1 MTFRQKLLLLFAA
14 TVLLCV
20 AVISASVYSTI
31 RRRFEQADQDRAN
44 AVAAQFRS
52 EFGRRGLEVSRKVE
66 SVAAS
71 ETVQHIALEM
81 NRGAADSGGYVGQ
94 AHTLAGQQHLDFLE
108 LVDYRGAIL
117 SSAQWQAKFGY
128 PEAAISQTTI
138 SQATPPQAMP
148 AQTTLAQATTPAPAV
163 PAGAFLKRE
172 ELPDGA
178 TLGLFAV
185 RVARVGEQP
194 LYVIG
199 GERLD
204 QGFLS
209 TLDIPTGTRVLLYQN
224 LDAKWNPKSLLD
236 LNGPAAGVD
245 QIAPLVAQVRDTLEE
260 SQRVIHWTSDSADA
274 EVFHAI
280 PLTGPIFSATIQ
292 GSLNQGSPN
301 QGSLNQSPRN
311 QSPANQ
317 SPANQ
322 QLMGVLLVGSSRRP
336 LIELQRQIVST
347 AMLVG
352 GAGIFVAVLAS
363 LWFAARVTRPVVSLA
378 EAARRVAAG
387 DLGAKVEV
395 ESSDE
400 LGELAAA
407 FNRMTED
414 LVQQK
419 DRTLQAERV
428 AAWRELA
435 RRLAHELKNP
445 LFPLQVTVEN
455 LMRAKQKSPEM
466 FEEVFHEGTATLLAE
481 INNLKTIIGRF
492 SEFSKMPQPQRRPTQ
507 VNDVVR
513 SVLRVFH
520 AQLRDSDR
528 VTDRVTDKEKNK
540 IAVRIE
546 LAEALPEISADPD
559 LLHRALQNL
568 VLNAIDAMPQGG
580 ELAIR
585 TRTLDD
591 RIELSVSDTG
601 SGLTQEECGRL
612 FTPYYTT
619 KQHGTGLGLAIVQS
633 VVSDHGGKISVQSTK
648 EKGTTFRI
656 ELPCD
661 FSAYSASLR

>member
-1 MTFRQKLLLLFAA
+1 MSFRKKLLLLFAA

-20 AVISASVYSTI
+20 AVISVSVYSTI
-31 RRRFEQADQDRAN
+31 RRSFEQADQDRAN

-52 EFGRRGLEVSRKVE
+52 EFQRRGLEVARKVAAV
-66 SVAAS
+66 VAS
-71 ETVQHIALEM
+71 DTVQRMALDM
-81 NRGAADSGGYVGQ
+81 NRGATDSSDYVTE
-94 AHTLAGQQHLDFLE
+94 ARALAGQQQLDFLE
-108 LVDYRGAIL
+108 LVDTHGTIL

-128 PEAAISQTTI
+128 PEAAI
-138 SQATPPQAMP
+138 P
-148 AQTTLAQATTPAPAV
+148 QATTPTSTV

-172 ELPDGA
+172 ELPDAA

-185 RVARVGEQP
+185 RMARVGEQP

-224 LDAKWNPKSLLD
+224 LSAMWNPKSLLD
-236 LNGPAAGVD
+236 LNGSAAGVD
-245 QIAPLVAQVRDTLEE
+245 RFAPLIAKVRDTLQD
-260 SQRVIHWTSDSADA
+260 SQAVIHWTSDSADA

-280 PLTGPIFSATIQ
+280 PLTGPIFGTTNQDAET
-292 GSLNQGSPN
+292 LNSG
-301 QGSLNQSPRN
+301 
-311 QSPANQ
+311 
-317 SPANQ
+317 NQ
-322 QLMGVLLVGSSRRP
+322 QLLGVLLVGSSRRP
-336 LIELQRQIVST
+336 LIELQRQVIST

-352 GAGIFVAVLAS
+352 GIGILIAVLAS
-363 LWFAARVTRPVVSLA
+363 VWFAARVTRPVVSLA
-378 EAARRVAAG
+378 AAARRVAAG

-400 LGELAAA
+400 LGELAAS

-414 LVQQK
+414 LLQQK

-466 FEEVFHEGTATLLAE
+466 FEEVFQESTTTLLAE

-492 SEFSKMPQPQRRPTQ
+492 SEFSKMPQPQRQPTQ
-507 VNDVVR
+507 VNEIVR

-520 AQLRDSDR
+520 AQLE
-528 VTDRVTDKEKNK
+528 EKNQ
-540 IAVRIE
+540 IVVHTD
-546 LAEALPEISADPD
+546 LADPLPKISADPD

-580 ELAIR
+580 DLTIHTAD
-585 TRTLDD
+585 LGD
-591 RIELSVSDTG
+591 RAEISVTDSG
-601 SGLTQEECGRL
+601 SGLTSEECERL

-633 VVSDHGGKISVQSTK
+633 VVSDHGGKISVASTK
-648 EKGTTFRI
+648 EKGTTFRM
-656 ELPCD
+656 ELPRD
-661 FSAYSASLR
+661 FSAHSASLR

>member
-1 MTFRQKLLLLFAA
+1 MSFRKKLLLLFAA

-31 RRRFEQADQDRAN
+31 RRSFEQANQDRAN
-44 AVAAQFRS
+44 AIAAQFRS
-52 EFGRRGLEVSRKVE
+52 EFQRRGIEVERKVE
-66 SVAAS
+66 SIAFS
-71 ETVQHIALEM
+71 EAVQRIALDM
-81 NRGAADSGGYVGQ
+81 NRGATDSGEYVSE
-94 AHTLAGQQHLDFLE
+94 ARALAGQQQLDFLE
-108 LVDYRGAIL
+108 LVDNRGTIL

-128 PEAAISQTTI
+128 PEAAIPGT
-138 SQATPPQAMP
+138 AG
-148 AQTTLAQATTPAPAV
+148 

-194 LYVIG
+194 LYAIG

-209 TLDIPTGTRVLLYQN
+209 TLDIPAGTRVLLYQN
-224 LDAKWNPKSLLD
+224 LDTKWNPKSLLD
-236 LNGPAAGVD
+236 LNGPAAGAD
-245 QIAPLVAQVRDTLEE
+245 KIAPLVAQVRDTLQEF
-260 SQRVIHWTSDSADA
+260 QGVIHWTSDSADA

-280 PLTGPIFSATIQ
+280 PLTGPIFGAT
-292 GSLNQGSPN
+292 
-301 QGSLNQSPRN
+301 NQSSPN

-336 LIELQRQIVST
+336 LIELQRQVVST

-352 GAGIFVAVLAS
+352 GAGILVAVLAS

-400 LGELAAA
+400 LGELAAS

-455 LMRAKQKSPEM
+455 LMRAKEKSPEM

-481 INNLKTIIGRF
+481 IDNLKTILGRF
-492 SEFSKMPQPQRRPTQ
+492 SEFSKMPQPERRPTQ
-507 VNDVVR
+507 LNDVVR
-513 SVLRVFH
+513 SVIRVFH
-520 AQLRDSDR
+520 AQLQ
-528 VTDRVTDKEKNK
+528 EKNQ
-540 IAVRIE
+540 ITVHTG
-546 LAEALPEISADPD
+546 LADGLPEISADPD

-585 TRTLDD
+585 TGTFGD
-591 RIELSVSDTG
+591 RVELSVSDTG

-633 VVSDHGGKISVQSTK
+633 VVSDHGGKISVESTE

-656 ELPCD
+656 ELPCQPQPWQTGQT
-661 FSAYSASLR
+661 

>member
-31 RRRFEQADQDRAN
+31 RRGFEQADQDRAN

-52 EFGRRGLEVSRKVE
+52 EFQRRGLEVARKVE

-81 NRGAADSGGYVGQ
+81 NRGATDSGEYVGQ

-128 PEAAISQTTI
+128 PEAAISQ
-138 SQATPPQAMP
+138 ATPPQATP
-148 AQTTLAQATTPAPAV
+148 AQVTTPAPAV

-209 TLDIPTGTRVLLYQN
+209 TLDIPAGTRVLLYQN

-245 QIAPLVAQVRDTLEE
+245 QIAPLVAQVRDTPQE

-280 PLTGPIFSATIQ
+280 PLTGPIFSTTNQISLNQ
-292 GSLNQGSPN
+292 GSLNQGS
-301 QGSLNQSPRN
+301 LNQP
-311 QSPANQ
+311 
-317 SPANQ
+317 PANQ

-400 LGELAAA
+400 LGELAAS

-455 LMRAKQKSPEM
+455 LLRAKQKSPEM

-481 INNLKTIIGRF
+481 IDNLKTIIGRF

-520 AQLRDSDR
+520 AQLRDN
-528 VTDRVTDKEKNK
+528 DKEKNR
-540 IAVRIE
+540 IVVRTE

-568 VLNAIDAMPQGG
+568 VLNAIDALPQGG

-585 TRTLDD
+585 TGSLGD
-591 RIELSVSDTG
+591 RIELLVSDTG

-633 VVSDHGGKISVQSTK
+633 VVSDHGGKISVESTK
-648 EKGTTFRI
+648 ERGTTFRI

-661 FSAYSASLR
+661 FSAHSASLR

>member
-1 MTFRQKLLLLFAA
+1 MSFRKKLLLLFAL
-14 TVLLCV
+14 TVLVCV
-20 AVISASVYSTI
+20 AVISISVYSTI
-31 RRRFEQADQDRAN
+31 RRSFEQADAERAN

-52 EFGRRGLEVSRKVE
+52 EFQRRGSEVARKVE

-71 ETVQHIALEM
+71 EAVQRISLEM
-81 NRGAADSGGYVGQ
+81 NRGAADPSEYVGE
-94 AHTLAGQQHLDFLE
+94 ARSLASQQRLDFLE
-108 LVDYRGAIL
+108 LVDARGTIL

-128 PEAAISQTTI
+128 PEPAIPQTMTPQVAITETPNSDTAPLTATI
-138 SQATPPQAMP
+138 
-148 AQTTLAQATTPAPAV
+148 
-163 PAGAFLKRE
+163 PAGPFLKRE

-185 RVARVGEQP
+185 RVALVGVQP

-204 QGFLS
+204 QAFLS
-209 TLDIPTGTRVLLYQN
+209 TLDIPAGTRVMLYQS

-236 LNGPAAGVD
+236 LNGPAAGAD
-245 QIAPLVAQVRDTLEE
+245 QIAPLIAKVRETGQE
-260 SQRVIHWTSDSADA
+260 SQSVIHWTGDPADA

-280 PLTGPIFSATIQ
+280 PLSGPATGQKLAATGASQ
-292 GSLNQGSPN
+292 PL
-301 QGSLNQSPRN
+301 
-311 QSPANQ
+311 
-317 SPANQ
+317 
-322 QLMGVLLVGSSRRP
+322 GVLLVGSSRRP
-336 LIELQRQIVST
+336 LIELQRRVIST

-352 GAGIFVAVLAS
+352 GAGILAAVLAS
-363 LWFAARVTRPVVSLA
+363 LWFAARVSRPVVSLA

-387 DLGAKVEV
+387 DLNAKVEV

-400 LGELAAA
+400 LGELAAS

-414 LVQQK
+414 LMQQK
-419 DRTLQAERV
+419 DRTVQAERV

-455 LMRAKQKSPEM
+455 LMRAKEKSPEI
-466 FEEVFHEGTATLLAE
+466 FEEVFREGTATLLDE

-492 SEFSKMPQPQRRPTQ
+492 SEFSRMPQPQRHPTQ

-520 AQLRDSDR
+520 AQLE
-528 VTDRVTDKEKNK
+528 EKNL
-540 IAVRIE
+540 IAVQTE
-546 LAEALPEISADPD
+546 LADALPEISADSD

-580 ELAIR
+580 ALTIR
-585 TRTLDD
+585 TASLGD
-591 RIELSVSDTG
+591 RVELSVSDTG

-633 VVSDHGGKISVQSTK
+633 VVSDHGGKISVESAK
-648 EKGTTFRI
+648 EKGTTFRM

-661 FSAYSASLR
+661 FSARYASLR

>member
-1 MTFRQKLLLLFAA
+1 MSFRKKHLLLFAA
-14 TVLLCV
+14 TVLLSV

-31 RRRFEQADQDRAN
+31 RRSFEQANQDRAN
-44 AVAAQFRS
+44 AIAAQFRS
-52 EFGRRGLEVSRKVE
+52 EFKRRGSDVVRKVE
-66 SVAAS
+66 SVAAG
-71 ETVQHIALEM
+71 ETVQRIALDL
-81 NRGAADSGGYVGQ
+81 NRGATDSGEYLSA
-94 AHTLAGQQHLDFLE
+94 AHTLAGQQQLDFLE
-108 LVDYRGAIL
+108 LVDSRATIL

-128 PEAAISQTTI
+128 PEAAI
-138 SQATPPQAMP
+138 PPAANP
-148 AQTTLAQATTPAPAV
+148 EAAIA

-172 ELPDGA
+172 ELPEGA

-185 RVARVGEQP
+185 RAARIGEQP

-224 LDAKWNPKSLLD
+224 LNAKWNPKSLLD
-236 LNGPAAGVD
+236 LNGPAAGAD
-245 QIAPLVAQVRDTLEE
+245 KIAPLVAQVRDTLQE
-260 SQRVIHWTSDSADA
+260 SQGVIHWTSDLADA

-280 PLTGPIFSATIQ
+280 PLTGPTLSA
-292 GSLNQGSPN
+292 GNQIG
-301 QGSLNQSPRN
+301 
-311 QSPANQ
+311 
-317 SPANQ
+317 ANQ

-336 LIELQRQIVST
+336 LIELERQVVST

-352 GAGIFVAVLAS
+352 GAGILVAVLAS

-378 EAARRVAAG
+378 AAARRVAAG
-387 DLGAKVEV
+387 DLGTKVEV

-400 LGELAAA
+400 LGELAAS

-419 DRTLQAERV
+419 DRTLQVERV

-492 SEFSKMPQPQRRPTQ
+492 SEFSRMPQPQRRPTQ
-507 VNDVVR
+507 VNDVVH

-520 AQLRDSDR
+520 AQLHNNELENN
-528 VTDRVTDKEKNK
+528 DKDK
-540 IAVRIE
+540 IAVRTE
-546 LAEALPEISADPD
+546 LADALPEISADPD

-580 ELAIR
+580 ELTIR
-585 TRTLDD
+585 TAILRD
-591 RIELSVSDTG
+591 RIEISVSDTG

-633 VVSDHGGKISVQSTK
+633 VVSDHGGKIAVESSK
-648 EKGTTFRI
+648 ETGTTFRI
-656 ELPCD
+656 ELSREPQPWQTGQN
-661 FSAYSASLR
+661 

>member
-1 MTFRQKLLLLFAA
+1 MSFRKKLLLLFVA
-14 TVLLCV
+14 TILLCV
-20 AVISASVYSTI
+20 AVISASVYSTL
-31 RRRFEQADQDRAN
+31 RRSFEQANRDRAN

-52 EFGRRGLEVSRKVE
+52 EFQRTRAEVVRKVE

-71 ETVQHIALEM
+71 ETVQHIALDV
-81 NRGAADSGGYVGQ
+81 NRVPNNSGQYVGE
-94 AHTLAGQQHLDFLE
+94 ASTLSSQQQLDFLE
-108 LVDYRGAIL
+108 LVDYRGTIL

-128 PEAAISQTTI
+128 PEAAIP
-138 SQATPPQAMP
+138 QATNPQMANLPSAPPA
-148 AQTTLAQATTPAPAV
+148 L

-172 ELPDGA
+172 ELPDGP
-178 TLGLFAV
+178 TLGLFAI
-185 RVARVGEQP
+185 RAARVGEQP

-209 TLDIPTGTRVLLYQN
+209 TLDIPAGTRVLLYQN
-224 LDAKWNPKSLLD
+224 LDTKWNPKSLLD
-236 LNGPAAGVD
+236 LNGPAAGAD
-245 QIAPLVAQVRDTLEE
+245 KIAPLAARVRDTLQE
-260 SQRVIHWTSDSADA
+260 SQEVIPWTSDPADA

-280 PLTGPIFSATIQ
+280 PLTGPN
-292 GSLNQGSPN
+292 LNSVN
-301 QGSLNQSPRN
+301 KDA
-311 QSPANQ
+311 ANQ
-317 SPANQ
+317 DPASQ
-322 QLMGVLLVGSSRRP
+322 QLMGILLVGSSRRP
-336 LIELQRQIVST
+336 LIELQRQVVST
-347 AMLVG
+347 ALLVG
-352 GAGIFVAVLAS
+352 GAGIAVAVLAS
-363 LWFAARVTRPVVSLA
+363 LWFGARVTRPVVSLV

-395 ESSDE
+395 ESGDE
-400 LGELAAA
+400 LGELAAS

-455 LMRAKQKSPEM
+455 LMRAKQKSPEI

-492 SEFSKMPQPQRRPTQ
+492 SEFSRMPQPQRQPTQ
-507 VNDVVR
+507 VNEVVL
-513 SVLRVFH
+513 SVLRVFQ
-520 AQLRDSDR
+520 AQ
-528 VTDRVTDKEKNK
+528 VQENQIVVHT
-540 IAVRIE
+540 A
-546 LAEALPEISADPD
+546 LADALPAISADPD

-568 VLNAIDAMPQGG
+568 VLNAIDAMPHGG
-580 ELAIR
+580 ELTIR
-585 TRTLDD
+585 TAALGD
-591 RIELSVSDTG
+591 RIELSVADTG
-601 SGLTQEECGRL
+601 AGLTQEECGRL

-633 VVSDHGGKISVQSTK
+633 VVSDHGGKISVESTK
-648 EKGTTFRI
+648 EKGSTFRI

-661 FSAYSASLR
+661 FSAHSASLR

>member
-1 MTFRQKLLLLFAA
+1 MSFRQKLLLLFAA

-31 RRRFEQADQDRAN
+31 RRSFERADQERAN
-44 AVAAQFRS
+44 AIAAQFRS
-52 EFGRRGLEVSRKVE
+52 EFQRRGQEVARKVQA
-66 SVAAS
+66 VAGS
-71 ETVQHIALEM
+71 ETVQHIALDM
-81 NRGAADSGGYVGQ
+81 NRGSTDASGYVSE
-94 AHTLAGQQHLDFLE
+94 ARTLASQQQLDFLE
-108 LVDYRGAIL
+108 LVDRRGTIL

-128 PEAAISQTTI
+128 PEAAIPAETI
-138 SQATPPQAMP
+138 SASATS
-148 AQTTLAQATTPAPAV
+148 APEA

-178 TLGLFAV
+178 TLGLFAI
-185 RVARVGEQP
+185 RAARVGEQFP
-194 LYVIG
+194 YVIG

-204 QGFLS
+204 QRFLS
-209 TLDIPTGTRVLLYQN
+209 TLDIPAGARVLLYQN
-224 LDAKWNPKSLLD
+224 LDAKWNPKALLD
-236 LNGPAAGVD
+236 LNGPAAGAD
-245 QIAPLVAQVRDTLEE
+245 KIAPLAASVRAKLQE
-260 SQRVIHWTSDSADA
+260 SQGVIHWSSDPADA

-280 PLTGPIFSATIQ
+280 PLTGPFFTATDERMSNAS
-292 GSLNQGSPN
+292 G
-301 QGSLNQSPRN
+301 RN
-311 QSPANQ
+311 R
-317 SPANQ
+317 
-322 QLMGVLLVGSSRRP
+322 QLLGILLVGSSRRP
-336 LIELQRQIVST
+336 LIELQRQIIST

-352 GAGIFVAVLAS
+352 GVGILVAVFAS
-363 LWFAARVTRPVVSLA
+363 LWFAARITRPVVSLA
-378 EAARRVAAG
+378 GAARRVAAG

-395 ESSDE
+395 ESGDE
-400 LGELAAA
+400 LGQLAAA

-466 FEEVFHEGTATLLAE
+466 FEEVFQEGTATLLAE
-481 INNLKTIIGRF
+481 INNLKIIIGRF
-492 SEFSKMPQPQRRPTQ
+492 SEFSKMPQPQRQPTQ
-507 VNDVVR
+507 VNEVVR

-520 AQLRDSDR
+520 AQLE
-528 VTDRVTDKEKNK
+528 EKNQ
-540 IAVRIE
+540 IVVRIE
-546 LAEALPEISADPD
+546 LADALPEIPADPD

-568 VLNAIDAMPQGG
+568 VLNAIDAVSQGG
-580 ELAIR
+580 ELTIR
-585 TRTLDD
+585 TATLGD
-591 RIELSVSDTG
+591 RIEVSVSDTG

-633 VVSDHGGKISVQSTK
+633 VVSDHGGRISVESTK

-661 FSAYSASLR
+661 FSAPSASLR

>member
-1 MTFRQKLLLLFAA
+1 MSFRKKLLLLFAA

-20 AVISASVYSTI
+20 AVISVSVYSTI
-31 RRRFEQADQDRAN
+31 RSSFEQANQDRAN

-52 EFGRRGLEVSRKVE
+52 EFQRRGLEVARKVE

-71 ETVQHIALEM
+71 EPVQRIALDM
-81 NRGAADSGGYVGQ
+81 NRGATDFGEYVSE
-94 AHTLAGQQHLDFLE
+94 AHALAGQQRLDFLE
-108 LVDYRGAIL
+108 LVDNRGTIL

-128 PEAAISQTTI
+128 PEAAVPE
-138 SQATPPQAMP
+138 ATNP
-148 AQTTLAQATTPAPAV
+148 AAAA

-185 RVARVGEQP
+185 RVARIGEQP

-236 LNGPAAGVD
+236 LNGSAAGAD
-245 QIAPLVAQVRDTLEE
+245 KIAPLVARVRETLQET
-260 SQRVIHWTSDSADA
+260 QGAIYWTSDSADA

-280 PLTGPIFSATIQ
+280 PLTGPNLTST
-292 GSLNQGSPN
+292 
-301 QGSLNQSPRN
+301 NQSG
-311 QSPANQ
+311 AN
-317 SPANQ
+317 P

-352 GAGIFVAVLAS
+352 GAGILVAVLAS

-400 LGELAAA
+400 LGELAAS

-414 LVQQK
+414 LAQQK

-481 INNLKTIIGRF
+481 IDNLKTIIGRF

-513 SVLRVFH
+513 SVLRVFN
-520 AQLRDSDR
+520 AQLQHGQLQ
-528 VTDRVTDKEKNK
+528 EKNQ
-540 IAVRIE
+540 IAVRTE
-546 LAEALPEISADPD
+546 LADALPEISADPD

-568 VLNAIDAMPQGG
+568 LLNAIDAMPQGG

-585 TRTLDD
+585 TATLGD
-591 RIELSVSDTG
+591 RVEISVSDTG
-601 SGLTQEECGRL
+601 SGLTQEECERL

-633 VVSDHGGKISVQSTK
+633 VVSDHGGKISVESTK

-656 ELPCD
+656 ELP
-661 FSAYSASLR
+661 SEPQLWQTGQT

>member
-1 MTFRQKLLLLFAA
+1 MSFRKKLLLLFAA
-14 TVLLCV
+14 TILLCV

-31 RRRFEQADQDRAN
+31 RGSFEQANQDRAN

-52 EFGRRGLEVSRKVE
+52 EFQRRGSEVVRKVE
-66 SVAAS
+66 SVVAS
-71 ETVQHIALEM
+71 ETVQRIALDM
-81 NRGAADSGGYVGQ
+81 NRGATDAGEYVSE
-94 AHTLAGQQHLDFLE
+94 ARALAGQQQLDFLE
-108 LVDYRGAIL
+108 LVDYRGTIL

-128 PEAAISQTTI
+128 PEAAI
-138 SQATPPQAMP
+138 PPA
-148 AQTTLAQATTPAPAV
+148 AAPA
-163 PAGAFLKRE
+163 AAFLKRE

-185 RVARVGEQP
+185 RAARVGEQP

-209 TLDIPTGTRVLLYQN
+209 TLDIPAGTRVLLYQN
-224 LDAKWNPKSLLD
+224 LDAKWDPKSLLD
-236 LNGPAAGVD
+236 LNGPAAGAD
-245 QIAPLVAQVRDTLEE
+245 QIAPLVAQVRDTLQE

-280 PLTGPIFSATIQ
+280 PLTGPIFNTT
-292 GSLNQGSPN
+292 NQSSPN
-301 QGSLNQSPRN
+301 LGPLNQSPV
-311 QSPANQ
+311 
-317 SPANQ
+317 NQ

-336 LIELQRQIVST
+336 LIELQRRIVST

-352 GAGIFVAVLAS
+352 GAGIMVAVLAS

-400 LGELAAA
+400 LGELAAS

-414 LVQQK
+414 LLQQK

-435 RRLAHELKNP
+435 RRLANELKNP

-466 FEEVFHEGTATLLAE
+466 FEEVFQEGTTTLLAE

-492 SEFSKMPQPQRRPTQ
+492 SEFSKMPQPQRQPTQ

-520 AQLRDSDR
+520 AQLE
-528 VTDRVTDKEKNK
+528 EKNQ
-540 IAVRIE
+540 IVVRTE

-585 TRTLDD
+585 TATLSD
-591 RIELSVSDTG
+591 RIEISVSDTG

-633 VVSDHGGKISVQSTK
+633 VVSDHGGKISVESTK

-656 ELPCD
+656 ELPCEPRPWQT
-661 FSAYSASLR
+661 A

>member
-1 MTFRQKLLLLFAA
+1 MSFRKKLLLLFAA

-20 AVISASVYSTI
+20 AVISASVYGTI
-31 RRRFEQADQDRAN
+31 RRSFEQADQDRAN

-52 EFGRRGLEVSRKVE
+52 EFQRRGSEVARKVE

-71 ETVQHIALEM
+71 EPVQRIALDI
-81 NRGAADSGGYVGQ
+81 NRGATDSGQYVGE
-94 AHTLAGQQHLDFLE
+94 AHALAGQQQLDFLE
-108 LVDYRGAIL
+108 LVESRGTIL

-128 PEAAISQTTI
+128 PEVAIPQT
-138 SQATPPQAMP
+138 
-148 AQTTLAQATTPAPAV
+148 AQATTPAAAV

-172 ELPDGA
+172 ELPDGP

-209 TLDIPTGTRVLLYQN
+209 TLDIPAGTRVLLYQN
-224 LDAKWNPKSLLD
+224 LDEKWNPKSLLD
-236 LNGPAAGVD
+236 LNGPAAGAGK
-245 QIAPLVAQVRDTLEE
+245 IAPLVAKVRDTLQE
-260 SQRVIHWTSDSADA
+260 SQDVIHWTSDAADA

-280 PLTGPIFSATIQ
+280 PLTGPIFSAV
-292 GSLNQGSPN
+292 NPN
-301 QGSLNQSPRN
+301 PNS
-311 QSPANQ
+311 ANP
-317 SPANQ
+317 SGANQ
-322 QLMGVLLVGSSRRP
+322 QLMGTLLVGTSRRP
-336 LIELQRQIVST
+336 LIELQRQVVST

-352 GAGIFVAVLAS
+352 GVGILVSVLAS

-387 DLGAKVEV
+387 DLGAKVDV

-400 LGELAAA
+400 LGELAAS

-414 LVQQK
+414 LAQQK

-481 INNLKTIIGRF
+481 IDNLKMIVGRF
-492 SEFSKMPQPQRRPTQ
+492 SEFSKMPQPQRCPTQ
-507 VNDVVR
+507 VNDVVH

-520 AQLRDSDR
+520 AQLH
-528 VTDRVTDKEKNK
+528 DKDKNQ
-540 IAVRIE
+540 IAVHTE

-580 ELAIR
+580 ELTIR
-585 TRTLDD
+585 TGNLGD
-591 RIELSVSDTG
+591 RVELLVSDTG

-633 VVSDHGGKISVQSTK
+633 VVSDHGGKISVESTK

-656 ELPCD
+656 ELPCEPQR
-661 FSAYSASLR
+661 SAGVLAGHDGA

>member
-1 MTFRQKLLLLFAA
+1 MSFRQKLLLLFAA

-20 AVISASVYSTI
+20 AVISVSVYSTI
-31 RRRFEQADQDRAN
+31 RHSFEQADQDRAN
-44 AVAAQFRS
+44 AVAAQFQS
-52 EFGRRGLEVSRKVE
+52 EFQRRGQEVARKVD

-71 ETVQHIALEM
+71 ETVQRVALDM
-81 NRGAADSGGYVGQ
+81 NRGASEAGEYVGE
-94 AHTLAGQQHLDFLE
+94 ARRLAGQQQLDFLE
-108 LVDYRGAIL
+108 LVDSRGTIL

-128 PEAAISQTTI
+128 PEIAI
-138 SQATPPQAMP
+138 P
-148 AQTTLAQATTPAPAV
+148 QATTPAAAGPS
-163 PAGAFLKRE
+163 GAFLKRE
-172 ELPDGA
+172 DLPDGP
-178 TLGLFAV
+178 TLGLFAL

-209 TLDIPTGTRVLLYQN
+209 TLDIPAGTRVLLYQN
-224 LDAKWNPKSLLD
+224 LDAKWNPKALLD

-245 QIAPLVAQVRDTLEE
+245 KIAPLVAQVRDTQQE
-260 SQRVIHWTSDSADA
+260 SHGVIHWTSDSADA

-280 PLTGPIFSATIQ
+280 PLTGPVFNTTNST
-292 GSLNQGSPN
+292 
-301 QGSLNQSPRN
+301 NQS
-311 QSPANQ
+311 S
-317 SPANQ
+317 ANQ
-322 QLMGVLLVGSSRRP
+322 QLMGILLVGSSRRP
-336 LIELQRQIVST
+336 LIELERQIVST

-352 GAGIFVAVLAS
+352 GVGILVAVLVS

-387 DLGAKVEV
+387 DLNAKVDV

-400 LGELAAA
+400 LGELAAS

-414 LVQQK
+414 LLQQK

-466 FEEVFHEGTATLLAE
+466 FEEVFQEGTATLLAE
-481 INNLKTIIGRF
+481 INNLKAIIGRF
-492 SEFSKMPQPQRRPTQ
+492 SEFSKMPQPQRQPTQ
-507 VNDVVR
+507 VNDVVA

-520 AQLRDSDR
+520 AQLQARNQI
-528 VTDRVTDKEKNK
+528 T
-540 IAVRIE
+540 VRTE
-546 LAEALPEISADPD
+546 LSEALPEISADPD

-580 ELAIR
+580 ELTIR
-585 TRTLDD
+585 TVAQGD
-591 RIELSVSDTG
+591 RIEISVSDTG

-633 VVSDHGGKISVQSTK
+633 VVSDHGGKISVESTK

>member
-1 MTFRQKLLLLFAA
+1 MSFRKKLLVLFAA
-14 TVLLCV
+14 TILLCV
-20 AVISASVYSTI
+20 AVISGSVYNTLRHS
-31 RRRFEQADQDRAN
+31 FEQAYQDRAN

-52 EFGRRGLEVSRKVE
+52 EFQRRGSDVVRKVE
-66 SVAAS
+66 SVAAG
-71 ETVQHIALEM
+71 ETVQHIVLDM
-81 NRGAADSGGYVGQ
+81 NRGATDSSDYVTE
-94 AHTLAGQQHLDFLE
+94 ARTLAAQQQLDFLE
-108 LVDYRGAIL
+108 LVDNRGTIL

-128 PEAAISQTTI
+128 PEVVIPQPSQPVIPPVPMPEAVAPTPTI
-138 SQATPPQAMP
+138 
-148 AQTTLAQATTPAPAV
+148 

-172 ELPDGA
+172 ELPNGP

-185 RVARVGEQP
+185 RAVHVGEQT

-209 TLDIPTGTRVLLYQN
+209 TLDIPAGTRVLLYQN
-224 LDAKWNPKSLLD
+224 LDTKWNPKSLLD
-236 LNGPAAGVD
+236 LNGPAAGAD
-245 QIAPLVAQVRDTLEE
+245 KIASLVAKVRNTLQE
-260 SQRVIHWTSDSADA
+260 SQSMIHWTSDPADA

-280 PLTGPIFSATIQ
+280 PLTGPIFTVSNEGA
-292 GSLNQGSPN
+292 
-301 QGSLNQSPRN
+301 
-311 QSPANQ
+311 ANE
-317 SPANQ
+317 

-336 LIELQRQIVST
+336 LIELQRQIIST

-352 GAGIFVAVLAS
+352 CIGILVAVLAS

-387 DLGAKVEV
+387 DLAAKVDV

-407 FNRMTED
+407 FNHMTED

-507 VNDVVR
+507 VNDVMR

-520 AQLRDSDR
+520 AQLQ
-528 VTDRVTDKEKNK
+528 EKNQ
-540 IAVRIE
+540 ISVHAD
-546 LAEALPEISADPD
+546 LADALPEISADPD

-568 VLNAIDAMPQGG
+568 VLNAIDAMPQSG
-580 ELAIR
+580 ELTIR
-585 TRTLDD
+585 TRALGDGVE
-591 RIELSVSDTG
+591 ISVSDTG

-633 VVSDHGGKISVQSTK
+633 VVSDHGGKISVESTK

-656 ELPCD
+656 ELPYQPH
-661 FSAYSASLR
+661 SWQTGQV

>member
-1 MTFRQKLLLLFAA
+1 MSFRKKLRLLFAA

-31 RRRFEQADQDRAN
+31 RRSFEQANQDRAN
-44 AVAAQFRS
+44 AIAAQFRA
-52 EFGRRGLEVSRKVE
+52 EFQRRGSEVVRKVE
-66 SVAAS
+66 SLAAG
-71 ETVQHIALEM
+71 ETVQHLALDM
-81 NRGAADSGGYVGQ
+81 NRGATDSGEYVSA
-94 AHTLAGQQHLDFLE
+94 AHTLAGQQQLDFLE
-108 LVDYRGAIL
+108 LVDNRGTIL

-128 PEAAISQTTI
+128 PETAI
-138 SQATPPQAMP
+138 PQA
-148 AQTTLAQATTPAPAV
+148 AAPV
-163 PAGAFLKRE
+163 GGVLKRE
-172 ELPDGA
+172 KLPDSA

-185 RVARVGEQP
+185 RTARVGEQP

-209 TLDIPTGTRVLLYQN
+209 TLDIPTGTRVLLYQD
-224 LDAKWNPKSLLD
+224 LDTRWNPKSLLD
-236 LNGPAAGVD
+236 LNGPAAGAD
-245 QIAPLVAQVRDTLEE
+245 KIAPRVLRVADPLQE
-260 SQRVIHWTSDSADA
+260 SQAVIHRTSDPADA

-280 PLTGPIFSATIQ
+280 PLTGPN
-292 GSLNQGSPN
+292 LNG
-301 QGSLNQSPRN
+301 
-311 QSPANQ
+311 ANQ
-317 SPANQ
+317 SLANQSGVSQ

-336 LIELQRQIVST
+336 LIELQRQVVSP
-347 AMLVG
+347 AMGVR
-352 GAGIFVAVLAS
+352 GAGTLVAVLAS

-400 LGELAAA
+400 LGELAAS

-466 FEEVFHEGTATLLAE
+466 FEEVFHEGTAPLLAE

-492 SEFSKMPQPQRRPTQ
+492 SEFSRMPQPQHRPTQ

-520 AQLRDSDR
+520 AQLQ
-528 VTDRVTDKEKNK
+528 EKNQ
-540 IAVRIE
+540 INVRTE
-546 LAEALPEISADPD
+546 LADALPEISADPD

-568 VLNAIDAMPQGG
+568 ALNAIDAMPQGG
-580 ELAIR
+580 DLTIR
-585 TRTLDD
+585 TATLGD
-591 RIELSVSDTG
+591 RIEISVSDTG
-601 SGLTQEECGRL
+601 SGLTPEECGRL

-619 KQHGTGLGLAIVQS
+619 KQYGTGLGLAIAQS
-633 VVSDHGGKISVQSTK
+633 VVSDHGGKISVESTK

-656 ELPCD
+656 ELP
-661 FSAYSASLR
+661 REPQPWQTGQN

>member
-31 RRRFEQADQDRAN
+31 RRGFEQADQDRAN

-52 EFGRRGLEVSRKVE
+52 EFQRRGLEVARKVE

-81 NRGAADSGGYVGQ
+81 NRGATDSGEYVGQ

-128 PEAAISQTTI
+128 PETAI
-138 SQATPPQAMP
+138 SQATPPQAAP
-148 AQTTLAQATTPAPAV
+148 AQATTPAPAV

-172 ELPDGA
+172 VLPDGA

-194 LYVIG
+194 LYAIG

-209 TLDIPTGTRVLLYQN
+209 TLDIPAGTRVLLYQN
-224 LDAKWNPKSLLD
+224 LDTKWNPKSLLD
-236 LNGPAAGVD
+236 LNGPAAGAD
-245 QIAPLVAQVRDTLEE
+245 KIAPLVAQVRDTLQEF
-260 SQRVIHWTSDSADA
+260 QGVIHWTSDSADA

-280 PLTGPIFSATIQ
+280 PLTGPIFGAT
-292 GSLNQGSPN
+292 
-301 QGSLNQSPRN
+301 NQSSPN

-336 LIELQRQIVST
+336 LIELQRQVVST

-352 GAGIFVAVLAS
+352 GAGILVAVLAS

-400 LGELAAA
+400 LGELAAS

-455 LMRAKQKSPEM
+455 LMRAKQKSPEI

-492 SEFSKMPQPQRRPTQ
+492 SEFSKMPQPERRPTQ
-507 VNDVVR
+507 LNDVVR
-513 SVLRVFH
+513 SVIRVFH
-520 AQLRDSDR
+520 AQLQ
-528 VTDRVTDKEKNK
+528 EKNQ
-540 IAVRIE
+540 ITVHTG
-546 LAEALPEISADPD
+546 LADGLPEISADPD

-585 TRTLDD
+585 TGTLGD
-591 RIELSVSDTG
+591 RVELSVSDTG

-633 VVSDHGGKISVQSTK
+633 VVSDHGGKISVESTE

-656 ELPCD
+656 ELPCQPQPWQTGQT
-661 FSAYSASLR
+661 

>member
-1 MTFRQKLLLLFAA
+1 MSFRKKLLLLFAA
-14 TVLLCV
+14 TILLCV

-31 RRRFEQADQDRAN
+31 RRSFEQANQDRAN

-52 EFGRRGLEVSRKVE
+52 EFQRRGSEVVRKVE
-66 SVAAS
+66 SVAGS
-71 ETVQHIALEM
+71 ETVQRIALDM
-81 NRGAADSGGYVGQ
+81 NRGATDFGEYVNE
-94 AHTLAGQQHLDFLE
+94 AHALAGQQQLDFLE
-108 LVDYRGAIL
+108 LVDNRGTIL

-128 PEAAISQTTI
+128 PEAAI
-138 SQATPPQAMP
+138 PQAP
-148 AQTTLAQATTPAPAV
+148 TPEATTPGATTSAAAG

-209 TLDIPTGTRVLLYQN
+209 TLDIPAGTRVLLYQN
-224 LDAKWNPKSLLD
+224 LDAKWNSKSLLD
-236 LNGPAAGVD
+236 LNGPAAGAD
-245 QIAPLVAQVRDTLEE
+245 KIAPLVAKVRDTLQE
-260 SQRVIHWTSDSADA
+260 SQSVIHWTSDSADA

-280 PLTGPIFSATIQ
+280 PLTGPVFNAV
-292 GSLNQGSPN
+292 NQSTPN
-301 QGSLNQSPRN
+301 QSSTTQRDP
-311 QSPANQ
+311 
-317 SPANQ
+317 NQ
-322 QLMGVLLVGSSRRP
+322 QLMGILLVGSSRRP
-336 LIELQRQIVST
+336 LIELQRQVIST

-352 GAGIFVAVLAS
+352 GIGLLVAVLAS
-363 LWFAARVTRPVVSLA
+363 LWFAARVTRPIVSLA

-400 LGELAAA
+400 LGELAAS

-414 LVQQK
+414 LAQQR

-455 LMRAKQKSPEM
+455 LMRAKQKAPEM

-481 INNLKTIIGRF
+481 INNLKTIIARF
-492 SEFSKMPQPQRRPTQ
+492 SEFSRMPQPQRQPTQ

-520 AQLRDSDR
+520 AQLR
-528 VTDRVTDKEKNK
+528 VNDKEKNQ
-540 IAVRIE
+540 IAVHTE
-546 LAEALPEISADPD
+546 LADALPEISADPD

-580 ELAIR
+580 DLTIR
-585 TRTLDD
+585 TATLGD
-591 RIELSVSDTG
+591 RIALSVSDTG

-633 VVSDHGGKISVQSTK
+633 VVSDHGGKISVESTK

-661 FSAYSASLR
+661 FSAPPASLR

>member
-1 MTFRQKLLLLFAA
+1 MSFRKKLLLLFAA

-20 AVISASVYSTI
+20 AVISVSVYSTI
-31 RRRFEQADQDRAN
+31 RRSFEQADQERAN
-44 AVAAQFRS
+44 AVATQFRS
-52 EFGRRGLEVSRKVE
+52 EFQRRGLEVARKVE

-71 ETVQHIALEM
+71 ETVQHIALDM
-81 NRGAADSGGYVGQ
+81 NRGAADPGDYVSL
-94 AHTLAGQQHLDFLE
+94 ARTLAAQQQLDFLE
-108 LVDYRGAIL
+108 LVDNRGSIL

-128 PEAAISQTTI
+128 PEPAISGTTI
-138 SQATPPQAMP
+138 SGA
-148 AQTTLAQATTPAPAV
+148 PAPLA
-163 PAGAFLKRE
+163 AAFLKRE
-172 ELPDGA
+172 ELPNGA

-209 TLDIPTGTRVLLYQN
+209 TLDIPARTRVLLYQN
-224 LDAKWNPKSLLD
+224 LDAKWNPLSLLD

-245 QIAPLVAQVRDTLEE
+245 KIAPLVAKVRDSLQE
-260 SQRVIHWTSDSADA
+260 SQGVIHWTSDPADA

-280 PLTGPIFSATIQ
+280 PLTGPVFAA
-292 GSLNQGSPN
+292 PN
-301 QGSLNQSPRN
+301 QSV
-311 QSPANQ
+311 ANP
-317 SPANQ
+317 SAANTSGANQ

-336 LIELQRQIVST
+336 LIELERQIVST

-387 DLGAKVEV
+387 DLDAKVDV

-455 LMRAKQKSPEM
+455 LLRAKQKSPEM

-481 INNLKTIIGRF
+481 IDDLKTIISRF
-492 SEFSKMPQPQRRPTQ
+492 SEFSKMPQPQRKPTQ
-507 VNDVVR
+507 VNDVVV

-520 AQLRDSDR
+520 AQLQ
-528 VTDRVTDKEKNK
+528 EKNQ
-540 IAVRIE
+540 IAVRTE
-546 LAEALPEISADPD
+546 LADALPEISADPD

-580 ELAIR
+580 DLTIR
-585 TRTLDD
+585 TATLGD

-601 SGLTQEECGRL
+601 SGLTSEECERL

-633 VVSDHGGKISVQSTK
+633 VVSDHGGKISVASTK

-661 FSAYSASLR
+661 FSAHSASLR